1 MLKNAGKNKK
11 HGEFYLYPNDIS
23 SPYQLQSV
31 CVSGKLFSPN
41 AEILPGD
48 IDVGLDTQI

>member
-1 MLKNAGKNKK
+1 MEKFKK
-11 HGEFYLYPNDIS
+11 RGILSLSECGNPDIS